1 MKITKEEAKELAAC
15 LRCSASVP
23 ENGKHVLDCKKCKY
37 LLKEEIRGE
46 VPFPDFEENGKQYW
60 TSCNCDQIS
69 FDAAAAIEELV
80 ECISDLIAQAL

>member
-1 MKITKEEAKELAAC
+1 MQP
-15 LRCSASVP
+15 ASDARPVFWRTASIS
-23 ENGKHVLDCKKCKY
+23 LTAKKCKY

-46 VPFPDFEENGKQYW
+46 VPFPNFEENGKRYW
-60 TSCNCDQIS
+60 ISCNCDQIS